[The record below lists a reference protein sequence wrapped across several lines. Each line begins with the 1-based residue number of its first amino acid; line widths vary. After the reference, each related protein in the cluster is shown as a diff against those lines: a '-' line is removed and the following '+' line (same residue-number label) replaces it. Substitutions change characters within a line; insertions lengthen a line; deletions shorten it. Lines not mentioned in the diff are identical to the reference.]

1 MNKQVET
8 RVKTCQTCQKLLPS
22 KSPQPINPPSLS
34 TRPWQKV
41 GANLFHNGAKD
52 YLITTDYYSLWPEV
66 YLLKQT
72 LSKNIIEAMQD
83 MFACH
88 GIPEEI
94 MSNNGPQF
102 ISNDFN
108 KFSKEWQFNHVTSS
122 PRFPQSNGL
131 AEAAVKTVKTIDN
144 KKHTI
149 IM

>member
-1 MNKQVET
+1 
-8 RVKTCQTCQKLLPS
+8 
-22 KSPQPINPPSLS
+22 
-34 TRPWQKV
+34 
-41 GANLFHNGAKD
+41 
-52 YLITTDYYSLWPEV
+52 
-66 YLLKQT
+66 
-72 LSKNIIEAMQD
+72 MQD